1 VQRGFP
7 LHLLSLVCCPED
19 GEGLHASGDQ
29 AFVTTGVV
37 TCSVCQRSYQIA
49 DGILSLLGAELHPES
64 HKEMRTRDERNDQIR
79 SRQRSEWQSAHADAV
94 EVRPTLM
101 ALDVEQGS
109 VVAELGCGTGRYTVD
124 IASRASA
131 TVAVDLSRSGLLVL
145 RQKLGLS
152 APVALVQ
159 ADVTKPYGSR
169 DAFDRVLSTLHSN
182 LPTREHREAALQ
194 YAASALNDRGKA
206 VISMHHR
213 NVLDAVRGIEVSGRY
228 PDSGIYRYYMTK
240 VEARHEAVR
249 FFDRV
254 RFVYLS
260 ADLPRV
266 PVAAVSLLAARM
278 PLVRDGLAR
287 LFLAVGEA
295 PRRANSEPGLRSVR
309 TESVASVVTPRSGD
323 RAV

>member
-19 GEGLHASGDQ
+19 GHDLQASSHQ
-29 AFVTTGVV
+29 AFIIRGVV
-37 TCSVCQRSYQIA
+37 TCAGCQRSYPIE
-49 DGILSLLGAELHPES
+49 DGILSLLGTELHPES
-64 HKEMRTRDERNDQIR
+64 HKEMRTRDVRNEQIR
-79 SRQRSEWQSAHADAV
+79 SRQRGEWQSAHADAV

-109 VVAELGCGTGRYTVD
+109 IVAELGCGTGRYTLD

-131 TVAVDLSRSGLLVL
+131 TVAVDLSHSGLLVL
-145 RQKLGLS
+145 RQKLALS

-169 DAFDRVLSTLHSN
+169 CGFDRVLSTLHSN
-182 LPTREHREAALQ
+182 LPTREHREAALRH
-194 YAASALNDRGKA
+194 AASALNDRGKA

-213 NVLDAVRGIEVSGRY
+213 NVPDAVRGIEVSGRY

-240 VEARHEAVR
+240 AEARREAAR

-266 PVAAVSLLAARM
+266 SVAAISLLAARV

-295 PRRANSEPGLRSVR
+295 PRRANSEPGFRSVR
-309 TESVASVVTPRSGD
+309 PESVASVMTPRSGG
-323 RAV
+323 RVV